1 MGINLKGFSLMEVT
15 IAVVILGSLATIAV
29 LQYTGTVE
37 QSRQTEAVVILDDIR
52 KSELRY
58 HQLYGTYTINTSSLD
73 IDWPAGRYFSY
84 EVTQADASQF
94 VCLATRTDV
103 ERPVSVAVYTLQID
117 QDGTITKN

>member
-1 MGINLKGFSLMEVT
+1 MNLKGFSLMEVT
-15 IAVVILGSLATIAV
+15 IAVVILGSLATVAI

-73 IDWPAGRYFSY
+73 IDWPGGRYFSY
-84 EVTQADASQF
+84 AVTLADASQF
-94 VCLATRTDV
+94 ICQATRTDF
-103 ERPVSVAVYTLQID
+103 ERPAAVYTLQID
-117 QDGTITKN
+117 QDGTITEN